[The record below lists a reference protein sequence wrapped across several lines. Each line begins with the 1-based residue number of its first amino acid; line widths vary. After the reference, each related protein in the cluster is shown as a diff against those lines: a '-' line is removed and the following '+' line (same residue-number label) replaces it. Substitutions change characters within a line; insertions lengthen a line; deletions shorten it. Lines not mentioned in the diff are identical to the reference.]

1 MEIAT
6 TKLSSRGQ
14 IVIPLEMRKDMK
26 EGENL
31 VIIKQGN
38 DILIRKEDKLSLD
51 WSDVKVFADEKLLA
65 EAWGSPEDDKAFAY
79 LQEK

>member
-14 IVIPLEMRKDMK
+14 IVIPLEMRRNLK

-31 VIIKQGN
+31 VVIKKGN
-38 DILIRKEDKLSLD
+38 DLIIRKEESVLAD
-51 WSDVKVFADEKLLA
+51 WSDIDILADEKLLA
-65 EAWGSPEDDKAFAY
+65 EAWSGPEEDEAWKD
-79 LQEK
+79 L